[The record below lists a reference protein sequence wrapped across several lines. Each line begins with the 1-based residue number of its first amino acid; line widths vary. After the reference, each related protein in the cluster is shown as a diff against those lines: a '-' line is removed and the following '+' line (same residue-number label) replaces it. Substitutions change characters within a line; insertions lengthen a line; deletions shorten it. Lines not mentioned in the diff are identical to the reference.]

1 MRTFPTHIG
10 AGLLLA
16 TTSSLALA
24 QSPSA
29 TAIPVTVDNYNRAE
43 SDVYLGLNVKTGG
56 FGTFLHTREPVPV
69 DNQGAIRPNRDTLY
83 SAAVFDPDASPVTVT
98 LPDAGNR
105 FMSTQV
111 INEDQ
116 YTPGVYYRAG
126 SHTLPK
132 EAIGTRYVNV
142 VGRTL
147 VDPANPQDV
156 RQVHAS
162 SQQYIQQ
169 RNQEKAY
176 E

>member
-1 MRTFPTHIG
+1 MSQ
-10 AGLLLA
+10 A
-16 TTSSLALA
+16 
-24 QSPSA
+24 
-29 TAIPVTVDNYNRAE
+29 
-43 SDVYLGLNVKTGG
+43 

-69 DNQGAIRPNRDTLY
+69 DNQGTIRPNRDTLY
-83 SAAVFDPDASPVTVT
+83 SAAVFDLDASPVTVT
-98 LPDAGNR
+98 LPGAGNR
-105 FMSTQV
+105 FMSMQV

-132 EAIGTRYVNV
+132 EGIGTRYVNV

-147 VDPANPQDV
+147 VDPANPQAV